1 MEGINQTL
9 SAALGL
15 ADKDG
20 NPCEAK
26 VVSSALVWAFV
37 HYPDTWTE
45 YYPLVSKEGH
55 LPLRNSHL
63 STEEEFAAAWAA
75 TLDQPEA
82 EAEEDSLLGV
92 PLVLLRE

>member
-1 MEGINQTL
+1 M
-9 SAALGL
+9 
-15 ADKDG
+15 
-20 NPCEAK
+20 
-26 VVSSALVWAFV
+26 SSALRWAFV

-45 YYPLVSKEGH
+45 YYPLVSEEGH

-63 STEEEFAAAWAA
+63 STEEELATAWAA

>member
-1 MEGINQTL
+1 MEGVNQTL

-26 VVSSALVWAFV
+26 VVSSALLWAFV

-45 YYPLVSKEGH
+45 YYPLLSKEGH
-55 LPLRNSHL
+55 LPLRNFHF
-63 STEEEFAAAWAA
+63 STEKEFAAAWAA

-82 EAEEDSLLGV
+82 EAEEDSLFGV